1 MSAMFAQSQ
10 SGVKSKKASYKFR
23 TLILYAFLVIYFG
36 AMSGF
41 FSYVMYQ
48 SLSAIGMQKLIPMLV
63 VFAATLLTLI
73 SSVFTSGG
81 YLYRAKDLQLLLALP
96 VSKLTI
102 LCSKFFGLYLS
113 NLTVAALLCLP
124 SGIVYLVLDGGSVTG
139 YISLAIVTLSL
150 PLLPIV
156 IGCIISYFI
165 GLATRGM
172 KHKNVVTTVISV
184 VFFIGVMLLS
194 QNSESIFEYI
204 ENNGAT
210 ISESL
215 SKWYLPAGL
224 AANAIS
230 GVLIDLLWFVLIN
243 IIPCA
248 IVLPL
253 ISIRYFSLVEAY
265 NQTFKKNDYVYRS
278 QDERKST
285 KFVSCFSK
293 EIRRLFSSANY
304 FLNSCAGALMLIV
317 FIVMFA
323 SQELGNEIAAMGDN
337 GVFLGSLITSLTSVL
352 ASTLSS
358 TTSASISMEG
368 RSLWIYKT
376 VPIDTMTV
384 FNAKLSVN
392 IVIFVP
398 VVLIYTIVMSVMF
411 GLPALY
417 CVAISLLAVSSV
429 LFVTVMGLI
438 NNLFKPKLNWVNEAQ
453 AVKQSTSVMITM
465 LESLGVTLISALVL
479 VALPILVPAIPFPAC
494 AGIAAILFLITTALL
509 YKVLKGW
516 GVRKFASIN

>member
-10 SGVKSKKASYKFR
+10 SGGKSKKASYKFR

-73 SSVFTSGG
+73 SSVFTSSG

-265 NQTFKKNDYVYRS
+265 NQTFKKNDYVYR
-278 QDERKST
+278 
-285 KFVSCFSK
+285 
-293 EIRRLFSSANY
+293 
-304 FLNSCAGALMLIV
+304 
-317 FIVMFA
+317 
-323 SQELGNEIAAMGDN
+323 
-337 GVFLGSLITSLTSVL
+337 
-352 ASTLSS
+352 
-358 TTSASISMEG
+358 
-368 RSLWIYKT
+368 
-376 VPIDTMTV
+376 
-384 FNAKLSVN
+384 
-392 IVIFVP
+392 
-398 VVLIYTIVMSVMF
+398 
-411 GLPALY
+411 
-417 CVAISLLAVSSV
+417 
-429 LFVTVMGLI
+429 
-438 NNLFKPKLNWVNEAQ
+438 
-453 AVKQSTSVMITM
+453 
-465 LESLGVTLISALVL
+465 
-479 VALPILVPAIPFPAC
+479 
-494 AGIAAILFLITTALL
+494 
-509 YKVLKGW
+509 
-516 GVRKFASIN
+516 

>member
-1 MSAMFAQSQ
+1 MSAMFAQAQ
-10 SGVKSKKASYKFR
+10 SGSENKKASSKFR
-23 TLILYAFLVIYFG
+23 TLILYAFLCIYFG
-36 AMSGF
+36 ALSGF

-48 SLSAIGMQKLIPMLV
+48 SLSAVGMQKLIPMLV
-63 VFAATLLTLI
+63 IFAATLLTLV
-73 SSVFTSGG
+73 SSIFTSGG

-113 NLTVAALLCLP
+113 NLSVAALLCLP
-124 SGIVYLVLDGGSVTG
+124 SGIVYLVLDGGSVPE
-139 YISLAIVTLSL
+139 YISLAVITLSL
-150 PLLPIV
+150 PLLPII

-172 KHKNVVTTVISV
+172 KHKNAVTIVISI

-194 QNSESIFEYI
+194 QNSESIFKYI
-204 ENNGAT
+204 ENNGAS

-224 AANAIS
+224 AANALS
-230 GVLIDLLWFVLIN
+230 GTLIDLLWFVLLG

-248 IVLPL
+248 VILPI
-253 ISIRYFSLVEAY
+253 ISIRYFSLVESY
-265 NQTFKKNDYVYRS
+265 NQTFKKNNYVYRS
-278 QDERKST
+278 QGERKST
-285 KFVSCFSK
+285 KFVSCFTK
-293 EIRRLFSSANY
+293 EIKRLFSSANY

-323 SQELGNEIAAMGDN
+323 TQGLGNEIAAMDDS
-337 GVFLGSLITSLTSVL
+337 GVFLGSIVVSLTAVL

-368 RSLWIYKT
+368 KSLWIYKT
-376 VPIDTMTV
+376 VPVDTMTV

-453 AVKQSTSVMITM
+453 AVKQSASVMITM
-465 LESLGVTLISALVL
+465 LESLGVTIISALVL
-479 VALPILVPAIPFPAC
+479 VVLPIFVPSIPFPVC
-494 AGIAAILFLITTALL
+494 AGIAALLFLITTALL
-509 YKVLKGW
+509 YNVLKGW

>member
-323 SQELGNEIAAMGDN
+323 SQELGERDCRN
-337 GVFLGSLITSLTSVL
+337 G
-352 ASTLSS
+352 
-358 TTSASISMEG
+358 
-368 RSLWIYKT
+368 
-376 VPIDTMTV
+376 
-384 FNAKLSVN
+384 
-392 IVIFVP
+392 
-398 VVLIYTIVMSVMF
+398 
-411 GLPALY
+411 
-417 CVAISLLAVSSV
+417 
-429 LFVTVMGLI
+429 
-438 NNLFKPKLNWVNEAQ
+438 
-453 AVKQSTSVMITM
+453 
-465 LESLGVTLISALVL
+465 
-479 VALPILVPAIPFPAC
+479 
-494 AGIAAILFLITTALL
+494 
-509 YKVLKGW
+509 
-516 GVRKFASIN
+516 